1 VAPGFRG
8 RAFASLRLPGFLLT
22 DLRHAEGSRGR
33 VHTHGGAYFSL
44 LVAGSY
50 REIDAG
56 RTSDYRPRTIR
67 FHPPD
72 FRHADEIGEGGAR
85 FLSVEVG
92 DGVLAALPARCR
104 HEPALAG
111 PHSEMSRVAVEL
123 YEQLAVA
130 DGGSALGRDI
140 GRDIGRDL
148 VLEGLAL
155 QLAGALARLP
165 VEEAAPRWLLRVAE
179 RLRAESHLQLQLA
192 ELAVEAGVHPVHLA
206 RAFRR
211 HFGRSVGEEV
221 RRLRVDSVRAALAQP
236 GASIA
241 DAAFA
246 AGFADQSH
254 CSRVFRRHTG
264 MSPAQYRERAAAA
277 RRRSLVG

>member
-8 RAFASLRLPGFLLT
+8 RAFASRRLPGFLLT

-56 RTSDYRPRTIR
+56 RTSEYRPRTIR

-85 FLSVEVG
+85 FLSVEVA
-92 DGVLAALPARCR
+92 DELLAALPARCR
-104 HEPALAG
+104 REPALAG

-130 DGGSALGRDI
+130 DERSDLGRDF
-140 GRDIGRDL
+140 GTNL

-192 ELAVEAGVHPVHLA
+192 ELAGEAGVHPVHLA

-277 RRRSLVG
+277 RRRSFVG